1 MSNNENALRLMA
13 SAIMNLQA
21 RAEAQDHLL
30 KALFVERATQRE
42 TFPAEAQEEILG
54 LASAL
59 EGAERTGYD
68 GEERHIADVDAA
80 LRSFAD
86 DLRKR
91 LEDQR

>member
-1 MSNNENALRLMA
+1 MSNTENTLRLMA

-21 RAEAQDHLL
+21 RAEAQDLLL
-30 KALFVERATQRE
+30 KALYVERATLRE
-42 TFPAEAQEEILG
+42 TFPVEAQEEILA
-54 LASAL
+54 LATSL

-68 GEERHIADVDAA
+68 GEDRHFAAVDAA
-80 LRSFAD
+80 LRAFAD

>member
-13 SAIMNLQA
+13 GAIMNLQA
-21 RAEAQDHLL
+21 RAEAHNLLL
-30 KALFVERATQRE
+30 KALYVERATLRE
-42 TFPAEAQEEILG
+42 TFPVEAQEEILA
-54 LASAL
+54 LAASL
-59 EGAERTGYD
+59 EGAERTGYE
-68 GEERHIADVDAA
+68 GEDRHFGDVDAA